1 MSDLLTTL
9 TVTAVAPFMFGGQ
22 PNNDIMQQLTV
33 QDKPAIV
40 AQAEKPKAPK
50 KEEKKQEAP
59 VAPETPKVV
68 TYVVQ
73 EGDNLTVIAEKY
85 DISWVRIWQKNEQLQ
100 NQDQLNVGD
109 ILTIPAND
117 ENLADRALIAP
128 VSVPSPQ
135 VVSNTASTPTTSYT
149 APQSVSRPYVG
160 EPNAYAVGWCT
171 WWVKEKRPDIGGYW
185 GNAGYNWISAA
196 QAAGFSTG
204 STPAPGAIGVKP
216 GHVVYVESVSGSQVN
231 ISEMGWGYRAN
242 TVPNYRTV
250 SASEFTYIY

>member
-1 MSDLLTTL
+1 
-9 TVTAVAPFMFGGQ
+9 MFGGQ
-22 PNNDIMQQLTV
+22 PNTDIMQQFTI

-40 AQAEKPKAPK
+40 AQAEKPAPK
-50 KEEKKQEAP
+50 KEEKVEKKVEEP
-59 VAPETPKVV
+59 KVETPKVV

-85 DISWVRIWQKNEQLQ
+85 NISWVRIWQKNEQLK

-109 ILTIPAND
+109 TLTIPAND
-117 ENLADRALIAP
+117 ENLAERALIAP

-135 VVSNTASTPTTSYT
+135 VVSNTTSTPTTSYRGSGGANT
-149 APQSVSRPYVG
+149 Y
-160 EPNAYAVGWCT
+160 AYGWCT

-204 STPAPGAIGVKP
+204 SAPRAGAIGVTA
-216 GHVVYVESVSGSQVN
+216 GHVVYVESVNGSTVN

-242 TVPNYRTV
+242 TTPNYRSV
-250 SASEFTYIY
+250 PASSFTYIY